1 MPSTVH
7 REIQR
12 KLLAIGEALGYR
24 SRRSFKKH
32 AMGDA
37 VWLDGRS
44 KRYTGEMLPVAAF
57 EILSF
62 ETKKEILD
70 CIMTLQSI
78 SPALGV
84 LVVLLWVGGTYNGL
98 VRLRNHCREAWA
110 DIDTELKRRYDLI
123 PNLVE
128 TCKGY
133 MAHEREVLENVTKAR
148 AQAIEV
154 KGGAAEQAK
163 AENFLSQT
171 LRSLFA
177 VSENYRGDKAEAIGR
192 AVIMR

>member
-24 SRRSFKKH
+24 CRRSFKKH

-44 KRYTGEMLPVAAF
+44 KRYTGEMVPVAAF

-70 CIMTLQSI
+70 CIMTLQTI

-84 LVVLLWVGGTYNGL
+84 LVVLDEEYAQRAEGLITYDAKSYPAHIRAMAQELSRGIAL
-98 VRLRNHCREAWA
+98 ISRIEVWDQAKVERLYIKYVEARLR
-110 DIDTELKRRYDLI
+110 L
-123 PNLVE
+123 
-128 TCKGY
+128 
-133 MAHEREVLENVTKAR
+133 
-148 AQAIEV
+148 
-154 KGGAAEQAK
+154 
-163 AENFLSQT
+163 
-171 LRSLFA
+171 
-177 VSENYRGDKAEAIGR
+177 
-192 AVIMR
+192 

>member
-84 LVVLLWVGGTYNGL
+84 LVVLEEEYAQRAEGLITYDAKSYPAHIRAMAEELRRGIAL
-98 VRLRNHCREAWA
+98 ISRIEVWDQVKVERLYVKYVEGRLR
-110 DIDTELKRRYDLI
+110 L
-123 PNLVE
+123 
-128 TCKGY
+128 
-133 MAHEREVLENVTKAR
+133 
-148 AQAIEV
+148 
-154 KGGAAEQAK
+154 
-163 AENFLSQT
+163 
-171 LRSLFA
+171 
-177 VSENYRGDKAEAIGR
+177 
-192 AVIMR
+192 